1 MTIQLSLCSLDYL
14 HDFDVIAR
22 EHWDSFDNKPPSF
35 NKEILSNFNVI
46 RAYDS
51 EDNTVGY
58 LFYLCF
64 KSLYYDEIW
73 CQVDMFYI
81 KPNYREQ
88 GLGTKM
94 FTRLEEEAKKIGAS
108 KILSS
113 FNMKQ
118 PLEGFYNK
126 MNYQQTHIA
135 VVKEI

>member
-1 MTIQLSLCSLDYL
+1 MTIQLSLCSLDSL

-22 EHWDSFDNKPPSF
+22 EHWDSFNNKTPCF

-46 RAYDS
+46 RASDS

-64 KSLYYDEIW
+64 QSLYYDEIW

-81 KPNYREQ
+81 KPEYRKQ
-88 GLGTKM
+88 GLGKKIFTK
-94 FTRLEEEAKKIGAS
+94 LEEEAKNTGAS

-118 PLEGFYNK
+118 SLEGFYNK

-135 VVKEI
+135 VLKEI

>member
-1 MTIQLSLCSLDYL
+1 MTISLSFCFLDSL
-14 HDFDVIAR
+14 HDFDEIAK
-22 EHWDSFDNKPPSF
+22 EHWDSFNNKKPEF
-35 NKEILSNFNVI
+35 DKEILSNFNII
-46 RAYDS
+46 RAVDT
-51 EDNTVGY
+51 DNTTVGY

-64 KSLYYDEIW
+64 KSPYYDEIW

-81 KPNYREQ
+81 KKTHRKQ
-88 GLGTKM
+88 GLGKRM
-94 FTRLEEEAKKIGAS
+94 FTALEEEARKTGAS

-113 FNMKQ
+113 FNMQQ